1 VDKWTVRE
9 FISNASRE
17 AADYLMNG
25 VSGLRA
31 TYASDHVVGSRVNSA
46 VCQVIADAILDSRIK
61 ISRGT
66 PNSVRETLREC
77 VATSMSKLS
86 AKVWYDSDTDKSSP
100 DIQLGTVSCSV
111 WEANWIQFRGLAER
125 LGLTD
130 QQLQVSISKGKTV
143 PRPRKLDVKGAFVY
157 SDEQEYV
164 ALSKRTRP
172 LQIHLVGWT

>member
-1 VDKWTVRE
+1 MSETPPPPEGWRYSDVAEPRLSLLAERHSIDGLINQLLSGATVNTVNPSELCNELEGKRLGASRVSLELE

-77 VATSMSKLS
+77 VATTMSKLS
-86 AKVWYDSDTDKSSP
+86 AKV
-100 DIQLGTVSCSV
+100 
-111 WEANWIQFRGLAER
+111 
-125 LGLTD
+125 
-130 QQLQVSISKGKTV
+130 
-143 PRPRKLDVKGAFVY
+143 
-157 SDEQEYV
+157 
-164 ALSKRTRP
+164 
-172 LQIHLVGWT
+172 